1 MQPPLLALRP
11 RGHAL
16 DRLARLLL
24 PARPVGLGGAAEYL
38 EEGDDQQHIPERF
51 RSVNTGFA
59 TSDEQLEFRKYL
71 CGVIYMF
78 TFVEILCAILCAEE
92 MGLHR

>member
-1 MQPPLLALRP
+1 MPSIAW
-11 RGHAL
+11 H
-16 DRLARLLL
+16 DYSYL
-24 PARPVGLGGAAEYL
+24 PDQWEDAAEYL

-51 RSVNTGFA
+51 HSGNMGFA

-71 CGVIYMF
+71 CGAIYMF

-92 MGLHR
+92 MGLNVA